1 LAVPVRDAR
10 AADVDSVPRRENDW
24 GFDRSERGSRDCGV
38 LRPIGSGNA
47 LLIRMQAILP
57 IMLAVM
63 FFVTALV
70 AKFG

>member
-1 LAVPVRDAR
+1 
-10 AADVDSVPRRENDW
+10 
-24 GFDRSERGSRDCGV
+24 